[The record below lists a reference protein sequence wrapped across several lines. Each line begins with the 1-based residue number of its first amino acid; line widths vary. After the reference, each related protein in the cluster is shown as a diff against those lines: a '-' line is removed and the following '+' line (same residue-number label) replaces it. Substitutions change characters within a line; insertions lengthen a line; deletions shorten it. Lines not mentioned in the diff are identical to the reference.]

1 MSSLGCEGGAVK
13 RARKGAGTV
22 VKPDRPNHSQA
33 KTAESPVWFSC
44 HYSYECKAQAQE
56 RPYISRPSRSQQ
68 LLNPKLKPK
77 LANIA
82 PTPTLTEQEYAR
94 PRLDTTSSA
103 VHKPIQERPR
113 KRSLDDMDDHR
124 SSRKRSRSAAS
135 FSSGSVSTIST
146 RSPSPERPRYRHD
159 TKQEREAS
167 ATGGAGDKRV
177 RPSSSTSSPDH
188 MQSYEAH
195 SRNTRMRRNS
205 RSPSERGRRR
215 GRSANSERRM
225 RSVAER
231 NTLKDARGLTP
242 NRRTDDADDNAML
255 GQHTGLER
263 ADYKTYRD
271 QDREMKDVPSGE
283 RPRSLSPFSKR
294 LALTKSLNR

>member
-1 MSSLGCEGGAVK
+1 MSHT
-13 RARKGAGTV
+13 RAG
-22 VKPDRPNHSQA
+22 
-33 KTAESPVWFSC
+33 

-82 PTPTLTEQEYAR
+82 PTPTPAEQEK
-94 PRLDTTSSA
+94 SSA
-103 VHKPIQERPR
+103 IHKPAQERPR

-135 FSSGSVSTIST
+135 FSSASVSTIST
-146 RSPSPERPRYRHD
+146 RSPSPQRPGNRHGAR
-159 TKQEREAS
+159 QEREAS
-167 ATGGAGDKRV
+167 ATGGAGDKRMH
-177 RPSSSTSSPDH
+177 PSNSVTSPDH
-188 MQSYEAH
+188 MQSYEIH
-195 SRNTRMRRNS
+195 GRNTRMRRNS

-225 RSVAER
+225 RSASDR
-231 NTLKDARGLTP
+231 NTLKEGRGLTP
-242 NRRTDDADDNAML
+242 VRRPDDADNKPML
-255 GQHTGLER
+255 GQHTELER
-263 ADYKTYRD
+263 ADYKGYRD
-271 QDREMKDVPSGE
+271 QDREMKDVPGGE

-294 LALTKSLNR
+294 VALTQTMNR